1 LTQKTQPTGE
11 RHLTI
16 VGFCCRATPP
26 TLLFIT
32 DFWGK
37 LDLAI
42 RPPIDGITSI
52 PHIPVKTRIQP
63 ILWSRHQPMTH
74 RIEMAV
80 IHRLAKIPLIP
91 NLMRPKPAR
100 PNRLLTL
107 PQPRRRAL
115 SFIRRRA
122 PTAEVTFEQS
132 PAFRKISS
140 PLRQLVGWALLR
152 FLDDKDRVLAM
163 STLLSHQPGHR
174 SKIWDHRLSPL
185 TNATPILFI
194 LALPHPPTKLDFTHV
209 LHPEISRTNEHQAT
223 ESHKFPSLPAIDHQP
238 GGHRLQKQ

>member
-1 LTQKTQPTGE
+1 
-11 RHLTI
+11 
-16 VGFCCRATPP
+16 
-26 TLLFIT
+26 
-32 DFWGK
+32 
-37 LDLAI
+37 
-42 RPPIDGITSI
+42 
-52 PHIPVKTRIQP
+52 
-63 ILWSRHQPMTH
+63 
-74 RIEMAV
+74 MAV

-107 PQPRRRAL
+107 PQSRSRAL

-122 PTAEVTFEQS
+122 PTTEVTFEQS

-163 STLLSHQPGHR
+163 PTLLSHQPGHR

-194 LALPHPPTKLDFTHV
+194 LALPCPTHRRNST
-209 LHPEISRTNEHQAT
+209 LHTFFIQRFQERMNAQQLNPISFHRCPQFIISPEVIVSRNNDICVSINCRSQ
-223 ESHKFPSLPAIDHQP
+223 
-238 GGHRLQKQ
+238 HRQIL